1 LTTYGDIVKII
12 CEKIKEPEPD
22 HYYLAMNY
30 KTEMADNMVFELTHE
45 NQKFQLIMRTKWIL
59 EYIAEQ
65 TMQRQRM
72 KPEIRQMLDMDTP
85 VTEGIYSKVILVS
98 LRNFN
103 VKYEKPESKHCQSRV
118 ESGRP
123 AVS

>member
-1 LTTYGDIVKII
+1 
-12 CEKIKEPEPD
+12 
-22 HYYLAMNY
+22 
-30 KTEMADNMVFELTHE
+30 MADNMVFELTHE

-103 VKYEKPESKHCQSRV
+103 VKYEKPESKHCQSLV